1 MERPAVSRLDPAAL
15 DALAV
20 VLRHHGVSTTSADL
34 IARHGLAGR
43 PLHVATLLRI
53 AKGLGFSAKRRR
65 LPPVGLLE
73 LGEAYPCLGLCRDG
87 GAVVLSG
94 ARQGPDGGRELVLYD
109 AAGAADGA
117 AFVFVPEA
125 DIAAR
130 LTGEVLLFKKRRV
143 EAGDAKR
150 FSLSWFWP
158 QVARE
163 KRIFLEIAGIAF
175 FMHGLAFVVPLYFQ
189 AVVDKVLAHH
199 TISTLNVLGLGV
211 VGAILFEGALRYLRE
226 FLLRFATTKIDLRL
240 AMETFS
246 HMIKLPLPF
255 FERSFAGVIIKH
267 MQQTDQV
274 REFLTGNLLNTLLDA
289 SSLIVFVPVLFCYS
303 PRLTMLVLAF
313 AVVTAGAIGLMVGP
327 FHRRLMA
334 LYAAEGERQA
344 LLVET
349 IHGIGTIKSLALEGG
364 RQRRWEEG
372 SALAVSRNFD
382 VRRMSALGNAL
393 IKTLERLMTVAVIWV
408 GALGVFDESL
418 TMGEL
423 IAFQMLSQSVTMPLI
438 RIVELVHEY
447 QKVHLAVEMLG
458 EVMNRK
464 PEAGLVRGGARPAV
478 GGEIV
483 VDQAR
488 FAYVPGE
495 PPALDGVSF
504 AVAPGEVL
512 GVVGRSGSG
521 KTTLTRLIQGLYPLG
536 GGRISFDGTPITDL
550 DVVHLRQN
558 IGVVLQENF
567 IFSGTVRDNI
577 AVTRPTADLDDVR
590 RAAKLAGA
598 DEFIER
604 LASGY
609 DTVLEENGSNLSGGQ
624 KQRLAIARAL
634 LKDPRIMIF
643 DEATSAL
650 DPESEARIQENL
662 DGIAKGRTTIIV
674 AHRLSTLRNADRIM
688 VLDRGRIV
696 DIGPHAEL
704 LERCD
709 IYRTLWERQTKGM
722 R

>member
-1 MERPAVSRLDPAAL
+1 MAGLHPSAL
-15 DALAV
+15 DDFV
-20 VLRHHGVSTTSADL
+20 VVMRHYGVSTTAADL
-34 IARHGLAGR
+34 VARHGLAGR
-43 PLHVATLLRI
+43 PLRLATLLRI
-53 AKGLGFSAKRRR
+53 ASGLGFAAKRRR
-65 LPPVGLLE
+65 LPPKALLD
-73 LGEAYPCLGLCRDG
+73 LGEAYPALGLTRDG
-87 GAVVLSG
+87 KTVVLSG
-94 ARQGPDGGRELVLYD
+94 VRQGGHGARELVLYD
-109 AAGAADGA
+109 REGAATGA
-117 AFVFVPEA
+117 PFVFLAEA
-125 DIAAR
+125 DIPAR
-130 LTGEVLLFKKRRV
+130 LTGETILFKKRAV
-143 EAGDAKR
+143 GEGDAKR

-163 KRIFLEIAGIAF
+163 RRIFLEIAAIAF

-199 TISTLNVLGLGV
+199 TTSTLNVLGVGV

-226 FLLRFATTKIDLRL
+226 YLLRFATTKIDLRL
-240 AMETFS
+240 AMETFA

-274 REFLTGNLLNTLLDA
+274 REFLTGNLLNTVLDA
-289 SSLIVFVPVLFCYS
+289 SSLVVFLPVLYCYS
-303 PRLTMLVLAF
+303 PRLTMLVLIF
-313 AVVTAGAIGLMVGP
+313 AVVTAGAIAFMVGP

-349 IHGIGTIKSLALEGG
+349 IHGVGTIKSLALESG

-372 SALAVSRNFD
+372 SAQAVSRNFD

-408 GALGVFDESL
+408 GALGVFDDSL

-438 RIVELVHEY
+438 RLVELVHEY
-447 QKVHLAVEMLG
+447 QKVHLAVAMLG

-464 PEAGLVRGGARPAV
+464 PEAGLVRGGARPAIA
-478 GGEIV
+478 GEIGV
-483 VDQAR
+483 SEAR
-488 FAYVPGE
+488 FSYAPGE
-495 PPALDGVSF
+495 AAALDGVSLTI
-504 AVAPGEVL
+504 APGEVL

-536 GGRISFDGTPITDL
+536 GGRISFDGTPIADL
-550 DVVHLRQN
+550 DIVHLRQN

-567 IFSGTVRDNI
+567 IFHGTVRDNI
-577 AVTRPTADLDDVR
+577 AVTHPTADLEDVR
-590 RAAKLAGA
+590 RAARLAGA
-598 DEFIER
+598 EEFIDR
-604 LASGY
+604 LPSGY
-609 DTVLEENGSNLSGGQ
+609 DTMLEENGSNLSGGQ

-674 AHRLSTLRNADRIM
+674 AHRLSTLRNAHRIM

-704 LERCD
+704 LKRCE

>member
-1 MERPAVSRLDPAAL
+1 MTRLPLSAL
-15 DALAV
+15 DDLV
-20 VLRHHGVSTTSADL
+20 VILRHHGLTATTGDL
-34 IARHGLAGR
+34 IDRNGLAGR
-43 PLHVATLLRI
+43 AVTLATLLRLAGRNGVA
-53 AKGLGFSAKRRR
+53 AKSRRVPAR
-65 LPPVGLLE
+65 GLLD
-73 LGEAYPCLGLCRDG
+73 LGEAYPALAVQKDG
-87 GAVVLSG
+87 TMAVVSG
-94 ARQGPDGGRELVLYD
+94 ARPGPDGTRELVLYD
-109 AAGAADGA
+109 RQGAASGA
-117 AFVFVPEA
+117 PFVFVPEA
-125 DIAAR
+125 ELASRFTGQVALFRKKKAA
-130 LTGEVLLFKKRRV
+130 
-143 EAGDAKR
+143 AGDGKR
-150 FSLSWFWP
+150 FSLGWFWP

-163 KRIFLEIAGIAF
+163 RRIFVEIAGIAF
-175 FMHGLAFVVPLYFQ
+175 FMHGLAFAVPLYFQ
-189 AVVDKVLAHH
+189 NVVDKVLAHH
-199 TISTLNVLGLGV
+199 TLSTLNVLGVGV

-226 FLLRFATTKIDLRL
+226 YLLRFATTRIDLRL
-240 AMETFS
+240 AMETFA
-246 HMIKLPLPF
+246 HMVKLPLPF

-289 SSLIVFVPVLFCYS
+289 SSLIVFLPVLYLYS
-303 PRLTMLVLAF
+303 PKLTGLVLVF
-313 AVVTAGAIGLMVGP
+313 ALVTAGAIGLMVGP

-349 IHGIGTIKSLALEGG
+349 IHGVNTIKSLALEGG
-364 RQRRWEEG
+364 RERRWEEG
-372 SALAVSRNFD
+372 SAGAVARNFD
-382 VRRMSALGNAL
+382 VRKMSAAGNAL

-408 GALGVFDESL
+408 GARGVFDNTL

-438 RIVELVHEY
+438 RIVELIHEY
-447 QKVHLAVEMLG
+447 QKVHLAVAMLG

-464 PEAGLVRGGARPAV
+464 PEPGLVRGGARPEIR
-478 GGEIV
+478 GEV
-483 VDQAR
+483 VVEEAR
-488 FAYVPGE
+488 FAYNPGD
-495 PPALDGVSF
+495 PPALDGVSLRL
-504 AVAPGEVL
+504 APGEIL

-536 GGRISFDGTPITDL
+536 GGRILFDGAPIADL
-550 DVVHLRQN
+550 DIVHLRQN

-577 AVTRPTADLDDVR
+577 AITRPGADLDAVR
-590 RAAKLAGA
+590 RAAALAGA
-598 DEFIER
+598 DEFIDR
-604 LASGY
+604 LPGGY

-662 DGIAKGRTTIIV
+662 DGIARGRTTIIV

-688 VLDRGRIV
+688 VLDQGKV
-696 DIGPHAEL
+696 ADIGPHAAL

>member
-1 MERPAVSRLDPAAL
+1 MESLPPSAL
-15 DALAV
+15 DDFV
-20 VLRHHGVSTTSADL
+20 VIARHHGQAASAPDL
-34 IARHGLAGR
+34 IARNGLAGR
-43 PLHVATLLRI
+43 RLTPATVLRL
-53 AKGLGFSAKRRR
+53 AAGLGLSGKRRR
-65 LPPVGLLE
+65 LPPRGLLE
-73 LGEAYPCLGLCRDG
+73 LGEAYPALARTTAG
-87 GAVVLSG
+87 GTAVLSG
-94 ARQGPDGGRELVLYD
+94 LRQAPGGGRELVLYD
-109 AAGAADGA
+109 RAQAAASGNP
-117 AFVFVPEA
+117 FVFVPEA
-125 DIAAR
+125 EIPGR
-130 LTGEVLLFKKRRV
+130 FTGEVLLFRKKKT

-150 FSLSWFWP
+150 FSLRWFWP

-163 KRIFLEIAGIAF
+163 KRIFIEIAAIAF
-175 FMHGLAFVVPLYFQ
+175 FMHGLAFAVPLYFQ
-189 AVVDKVLAHH
+189 NVVDKVLAHH
-199 TISTLNVLGLGV
+199 TLATLNVLGVGV
-211 VGAILFEGALRYLRE
+211 VAAILFEGALRYLRE
-226 FLLRFATTKIDLRL
+226 YLLRFATTKIDLRL

-246 HMIKLPLPF
+246 HMVKLPLPF

-289 SSLIVFVPVLFCYS
+289 SSLIVFLPVLYLYS
-303 PRLTMLVLAF
+303 PRLTMIVLVF

-327 FHRRLMA
+327 FHRRLMT

-349 IHGIGTIKSLALEGG
+349 IHGVGTIKCLALEGS

-372 SALAVSRNFD
+372 SAGAVTRNFD
-382 VRRMSALGNAL
+382 VRKMSAAGNAL
-393 IKTLERLMTVAVIWV
+393 VKTLERLMTVAVIWV
-408 GALGVFDESL
+408 GARGVFDNTIS
-418 TMGEL
+418 MGEL

-438 RIVELVHEY
+438 RIVELIHEY
-447 QKVHLAVEMLG
+447 QKVHLAVAMLG
-458 EVMNRK
+458 EIMNRK
-464 PEAGLVRGGARPAV
+464 PEAGLVRGGARPAIL
-478 GGEIV
+478 GEV
-483 VDQAR
+483 MVEQAR
-488 FAYVPGE
+488 FSYVPGAQ
-495 PPALDGVSF
+495 PALDGVSLTLS
-504 AVAPGEVL
+504 PGEVL

-521 KTTLTRLIQGLYPLG
+521 KTTLTRLIQGLYPLS
-536 GGRISFDGTPITDL
+536 GGRISFDGVPLSDL
-550 DVVHLRQN
+550 DVVHLRQS

-567 IFSGTVRDNI
+567 IFHGTVRDNI
-577 AVTRPTADLDDVR
+577 AITRPGADIEDVR
-590 RAAKLAGA
+590 RAAALAGA

-604 LASGY
+604 LEGGY
-609 DTVLEENGSNLSGGQ
+609 DTMLEENGANLSGGQ

-662 DGIAKGRTTIIV
+662 DRIAKGRTTIIV

-688 VLDRGRIV
+688 VLNQGRV
-696 DIGPHAEL
+696 ADVGTHGEL

>member
-1 MERPAVSRLDPAAL
+1 MARLAPSAL
-15 DALAV
+15 DDFV
-20 VLRHHGVSTTSADL
+20 VIMGHHGVAATTADL

-43 PLHVATLLRI
+43 VLTLATLLRL
-53 AKGLGFSAKRRR
+53 AQGMGFAARRRR

-73 LGEAYPCLGLCRDG
+73 LGEAYPVLAVGRDG
-87 GAVVLSG
+87 ATAVVSG
-94 ARQGPDGGRELVLYD
+94 ARQGPDGGRELVVYD
-109 AAGAADGA
+109 RDGA
-117 AFVFVPEA
+117 RSGSPFVFVPEA
-125 DIAAR
+125 GIR
-130 LTGEVLLFKKRRV
+130 ERFTGEVAFFRKRKV
-143 EAGDAKR
+143 EEGDARR
-150 FSLSWFWP
+150 FSLGWFLP

-163 KRIFLEIAGIAF
+163 RRIFLEIGAIAF
-175 FMHGLAFVVPLYFQ
+175 FMHGLAFAVPLYFQ
-189 AVVDKVLAHH
+189 NVVDKVLAHH
-199 TISTLNVLGLGV
+199 TIATLNVLGVGV
-211 VGAILFEGALRYLRE
+211 VAAILFEGALRYLRE
-226 FLLRFATTKIDLRL
+226 YLLRFATTRIDLRL
-240 AMETFS
+240 AMETFA

-289 SSLIVFVPVLFCYS
+289 SSLVVFLPVLYLYS

-313 AVVTAGAIGLMVGP
+313 ACVTAGAIGLLVGP
-327 FHRRLMA
+327 FHRRLTA

-349 IHGIGTIKSLALEGG
+349 IHGVGTIKSLALEGG

-372 SALAVSRNFD
+372 SAGAVTRNFD
-382 VRRMSALGNAL
+382 VRRMSAAGNAL
-393 IKTLERLMTVAVIWV
+393 VKTLERLMTVAVIWV
-408 GALGVFDESL
+408 GALAVFDNTLS
-418 TMGEL
+418 MGEL

-438 RIVELVHEY
+438 RMVELVHEY
-447 QKVHLAVEMLG
+447 QKVHLAVAMLG

-464 PEAGLVRGGARPAV
+464 PEPGLVRGGLRPALA
-478 GGEIV
+478 GGLV
-483 VDQAR
+483 VEDAR
-488 FAYVPGE
+488 FAYNPGD
-495 PPALDGVSF
+495 PPALDGVSLSLH
-504 AVAPGEVL
+504 PGEVL

-536 GGRISFDGTPITDL
+536 GGRILFDGVPLSDL

-567 IFSGTVRDNI
+567 IFHGTVRDNI
-577 AVTRPTADLDDVR
+577 AITRPGADPEAVR
-590 RAAKLAGA
+590 RAAGLAGA

-604 LASGY
+604 LPGGY
-609 DTVLEENGSNLSGGQ
+609 DTMLEENGANLSGGQ

-662 DGIAKGRTTIIV
+662 DGIARGRTTIIV

-688 VLDRGRIV
+688 VLDRGRV
-696 DIGPHAEL
+696 ADVGNHGEL
-704 LERCD
+704 LGRCD
-709 IYRTLWERQTKGM
+709 IYRNLWERQTRGM

>member
-1 MERPAVSRLDPAAL
+1 MGRLPPAAL
-15 DALAV
+15 DDFV
-20 VLRHHGVSTTSADL
+20 VIARHHGLATSTADL
-34 IARHGLAGR
+34 VARHGLAGR
-43 PLHVATLLRI
+43 QLTLATVLRLAGTLGLAAGRRTVP
-53 AKGLGFSAKRRR
+53 AK
-65 LPPVGLLE
+65 GLLE
-73 LGEAYPCLGLCRDG
+73 LGEAYPALAVRKDG
-87 GAVVLSG
+87 GTAVLSG
-94 ARQGPDGGRELVLYD
+94 MRTLPGGERELVLYD
-109 AAGAADGA
+109 REAAATGNP
-117 AFVFVPEA
+117 FVFVPEHEV
-125 DIAAR
+125 AAR
-130 LTGEVLLFKKRRV
+130 FTGEVALFRKKKV
-143 EAGDAKR
+143 EATDARR
-150 FSLSWFWP
+150 FSLAWFWP

-175 FMHGLAFVVPLYFQ
+175 FMHGLAFAVPLYFQ
-189 AVVDKVLAHH
+189 NVVDKVLAHH
-199 TISTLNVLGLGV
+199 TLSTLNVLGVGV
-211 VGAILFEGALRYLRE
+211 VAAILFEGALRYLRE
-226 FLLRFATTKIDLRL
+226 YLLRFATTKIDLRL
-240 AMETFS
+240 AMETFA

-289 SSLIVFVPVLFCYS
+289 SSLIVFLPVLYLYS
-303 PRLTMLVLAF
+303 PKLTLIVLAF
-313 AVVTAGAIGLMVGP
+313 AVVTAGAIGLLVGP
-327 FHRRLMA
+327 FHRRLMS

-349 IHGIGTIKSLALEGG
+349 IHGVGTIKCLALEGT

-372 SALAVSRNFD
+372 SASAVTRNFD
-382 VRRMSALGNAL
+382 VRKMSALGNAL
-393 IKTLERLMTVAVIWV
+393 VKTLERLMTVAVIWV
-408 GALGVFDESL
+408 GARGVFDNTL

-438 RIVELVHEY
+438 RIVELIHEY
-447 QKVHLAVEMLG
+447 QKVHLAVAMLG

-464 PEAGLVRGGARPAV
+464 PEAGLVRGGARPEIA
-478 GGEIV
+478 GELV
-483 VDQAR
+483 VTDAR
-488 FAYVPGE
+488 FAYNPGDA
-495 PPALDGVSF
+495 PALDGVSLRL
-504 AVAPGEVL
+504 VPGEVL

-521 KTTLTRLIQGLYPLG
+521 KTTLTRLIQGLYPLS
-536 GGRISFDGTPITDL
+536 GGRISFDGVPIADL
-550 DVVHLRQN
+550 DIVHLRQN

-567 IFSGTVRDNI
+567 IFHGTVRDNI
-577 AVTRPTADLDDVR
+577 AMTRPGADLDAVR
-590 RAAKLAGA
+590 QAARLAGA

-604 LASGY
+604 LPLGY
-609 DTVLEENGSNLSGGQ
+609 ETLLEENGANLSGGQ

-688 VLDRGRIV
+688 VLDQGKVV
-696 DIGPHAEL
+696 DVGPHAEL
-704 LERCD
+704 LDRCE

>member
-1 MERPAVSRLDPAAL
+1 MGRLSPSAL
-15 DALAV
+15 DDFV
-20 VLRHHGVSTTSADL
+20 VILRHHGQAASASDL
-34 IARHGLAGR
+34 VARHGLAGR
-43 PLHVATLLRI
+43 ALYMATLLRL
-53 AKGLGFSAKRRR
+53 AGRLGFAAKRRR
-65 LPPVGLLE
+65 LSPRGLLE
-73 LGEAYPCLGLCRDG
+73 LGAAYPALALGRDG
-87 GAVVLSG
+87 ETAVLSG
-94 ARQGPDGGRELVLYD
+94 VRQGKDGARELVLYD
-109 AAGAADGA
+109 REGAARDA
-117 AFVFVPEA
+117 PFVFVPEA

-130 LTGEVLLFKKRRV
+130 FTGEVALFKKKRI
-143 EAGDAKR
+143 EAGDARR
-150 FSLSWFWP
+150 FSLGWFWP

-163 KRIFLEIAGIAF
+163 RRIFLEIAGIAF
-175 FMHGLAFVVPLYFQ
+175 FMHGLAFAVPLYFQ
-189 AVVDKVLAHH
+189 NVVDKVLAHH
-199 TISTLNVLGLGV
+199 TLSTLNVLGVGV

-226 FLLRFATTKIDLRL
+226 YLLRFATTKIDLRL

-289 SSLIVFVPVLFCYS
+289 SSLVVFLPVLYLYS
-303 PRLTMLVLAF
+303 PRLTLLVLCF
-313 AVVTAGAIGLMVGP
+313 AVITAGAIGLMVGP

-349 IHGIGTIKSLALEGG
+349 IHGVGTIKSLALEGS
-364 RQRRWEEG
+364 RQRHWEEG
-372 SALAVSRNFD
+372 SAAAVTRNFD
-382 VRRMSALGNAL
+382 VRKMSAAGNAL
-393 IKTLERLMTVAVIWV
+393 VKTLERLMTVAVIWV
-408 GALGVFDESL
+408 GARGVFNDSL

-438 RIVELVHEY
+438 RVVELIHEY
-447 QKVHLAVEMLG
+447 QKVHLAVAMLG

-464 PEAGLVRGGARPAV
+464 PEPGLVRGGARPAIA
-478 GGEIV
+478 GEV
-483 VDQAR
+483 VVADAR
-488 FAYVPGE
+488 FAYNPGDA
-495 PPALDGVSF
+495 PALDGVSLHL
-504 AVAPGEVL
+504 VPGEVL

-536 GGRISFDGTPITDL
+536 GGLILFDGVPITDL
-550 DVVHLRQN
+550 DIVHLRQN

-567 IFSGTVRDNI
+567 IFHGTVRDNI
-577 AVTRPTADLDDVR
+577 AITRPGADLDDVR
-590 RAAKLAGA
+590 RAAGLAGA
-598 DEFIER
+598 DEFIDR
-604 LASGY
+604 LPGGY
-609 DTVLEENGSNLSGGQ
+609 DTMLEENGANLSGGQ

-662 DGIAKGRTTIIV
+662 DGIAMGRTTIIV

-688 VLDRGRIV
+688 VLDQGRVV
-696 DIGPHAEL
+696 DVATHGEL
-704 LERCD
+704 LERCE
-709 IYRTLWERQTKGM
+709 IYRNLWERQTKGM